1 MNQQSSKKK
10 RTSTGTFQEVSFIPE
25 YDDGVWLNP
34 LRPILVGQSRL
45 DHEMFLK
52 GLRQEHLRRTRPTDD
67 QISDAAERGRKRQAA
82 LRRAEAAQ
90 QEQLSRAEAG
100 WQRDPYVFDEQ
111 FGFAPLSNSQPV
123 DAPPSTHRETYLK
136 RQQREQKDFEE
147 ASMGILKNYVL
158 WQYPSIESAEAV
170 CGFGDCIERG
180 RASCSTCRMSGMN
193 GWLCEEHIRVH
204 QSSMVCHMISTKDRP
219 NKFLACCGHDSRHMA
234 FESTLY
240 GIQTKET
247 VLVPS
252 CTHGPTHILTK
263 LGFMPSTIR
272 QPASA
277 FSFKLLRIAKHLT
290 LLGASAQSVATALI
304 WQCDD
309 EMFPS
314 YYILRNTAGSPK
326 VSWTVSVMD
335 GMSAL
340 VLLSTSQMTGLAHQ
354 KTRCSAR
361 FSMLTFIPSSWK
373 AGDGYFSASHLRYT
387 KGGGGAAVKYPHCV
401 EYFQPLISSIPN
413 ASKADSECKAT
424 FFAADHR
431 IGYDKKNDVN
441 GIFGTSCAHGVVTA
455 VLDIDRG
462 EGFKYMDSAVKHLVT
477 AYGIPESKLILCY
490 DIVCRYLQHCLKHSL
505 PKPLICMLPCMH
517 AYCHDA
523 PCQNGF
529 APFCLLGVG
538 TKDGEWSERNW
549 SDLGPSIGTTQRAT
563 LGYRQLVITDV
574 LDHQSLKHISMFVR
588 NTSKLIQKALD
599 ARVNQAS
606 FFRGVGQANRV
617 ERMKQQNASS
627 LGGSDLS
634 KTEKLAALMQGMMAL
649 AVKVNRME
657 ANLKRRDGSSG
668 GTYEATQLKKSLKK
682 SMERMKALVATYNE
696 IQHSSESS
704 FSLKASLSE
713 EASDNDSSDEG
724 SDEEDAEKIFQ
735 LDSLDSTAHS
745 AVASD
750 TVAPQLLA
758 RDVFAKV
765 KASPPKDDSHDV
777 FWRRIE
783 DLYHGKADLERCLVY
798 FDWRVNSYWPAI
810 AQTLESTG
818 EMEPEW
824 RESASRLFLHL
835 THRDESLR
843 SQAESELRLFAQQPE
858 LNEALHASETV
869 GRPILTKVP
878 CWKSALFGN
887 ILVPGIFSAHW
898 PFVFIHG
905 PQATRANGLCVGANR
920 VICHGRTF
928 VKKHIRENEQ
938 FPQRKCTF
946 GVKELLCLAPFPPT
960 FKNSALPCIKAKI
973 AFTMFEHTSRL
984 AGLFVISLDAL
995 ARQDV
1000 SLRSAARPRVVK
1012 DKHLLDQLKNEFRI
1026 DPSLTPQQ
1034 LLLKKPHL
1042 FEQIGSTKEQILKS
1056 LSNLKSRL
1064 SKKSDNPE
1072 QLSGETETKTSDSG
1086 DDSVEAGHCKQSAP
1100 PVQLSHAPSTST
1112 LPSKSSPSDQSHD
1125 VENSQRRFSEIN
1137 SASPSNSA
1145 PDERAV
1151 QH

>member
-25 YDDGVWLNP
+25 YDDGVRLNP

-204 QSSMVCHMISTKDRP
+204 QSSTVCHMISTKDRP

-252 CTHGPTHILTK
+252 CAHGPTHILTK

-309 EMFPS
+309 EMFPVS
-314 YYILRNTAGSPK
+314 RPSVYRQFLAALKNFSVILHLAKHGWLSQSIVDSFSHGRHECPCVAVHKLDDRLGSPK
-326 VSWTVSVMD
+326 DS
-335 GMSAL
+335 
-340 VLLSTSQMTGLAHQ
+340 LLGQIFNVDIHPIFL
-354 KTRCSAR
+354 
-361 FSMLTFIPSSWK
+361 

-599 ARVNQAS
+599 GIVLPW
-606 FFRGVGQANRV
+606 RGPSYYSTIQANRV

-724 SDEEDAEKIFQ
+724 SDEEDAEKIFR

-818 EMEPEW
+818 KMEPEW

-858 LNEALHASETV
+858 LVSLIDEVKMGFAN
-869 GRPILTKVP
+869 G
-878 CWKSALFGN
+878 
-887 ILVPGIFSAHW
+887 
-898 PFVFIHG
+898 IHG
-905 PQATRANGLCVGANR
+905 G
-920 VICHGRTF
+920 I
-928 VKKHIRENEQ
+928 
-938 FPQRKCTF
+938 
-946 GVKELLCLAPFPPT
+946 
-960 FKNSALPCIKAKI
+960 
-973 AFTMFEHTSRL
+973 
-984 AGLFVISLDAL
+984 
-995 ARQDV
+995 
-1000 SLRSAARPRVVK
+1000 
-1012 DKHLLDQLKNEFRI
+1012 
-1026 DPSLTPQQ
+1026 
-1034 LLLKKPHL
+1034 
-1042 FEQIGSTKEQILKS
+1042 
-1056 LSNLKSRL
+1056 NLK
-1064 SKKSDNPE
+1064 
-1072 QLSGETETKTSDSG
+1072 
-1086 DDSVEAGHCKQSAP
+1086 
-1100 PVQLSHAPSTST
+1100 
-1112 LPSKSSPSDQSHD
+1112 
-1125 VENSQRRFSEIN
+1125 
-1137 SASPSNSA
+1137 
-1145 PDERAV
+1145 
-1151 QH
+1151 